1 MNIIKKIIKSLLIT
15 TITFLILTF
24 IITTV
29 SYFNLLNYKTIN
41 IIKFIIPI
49 ISVFIG
55 GIKMGKSSVKKGW
68 LEGIKFSSVIII
80 ILIITTIILKKFK
93 LEYLIYTLIILTS
106 GMLGSMIGIN
116 KK

>member
-24 IITTV
+24 IITTI

-55 GIKMGKSSVKKGW
+55 GIKTGKNSVKKGW
-68 LEGIKFSSVIII
+68 LEGIKFSSVIIF